1 MRPHDRWTIAYIG
14 LGSNLGDREAT
25 LRGALRELD
34 ARGDVKVVRRSDFHE
49 TEPVGGPPQGAFI
62 NAAAELATPLQ
73 PEELLAVLHEVEDD
87 FGRERTVRWGPRTLD
102 LDLLLYGNRI
112 IDTSDLQVPHPR
124 MHERRFVLEP
134 LCELCPD
141 RRHPRLGKTVR
152 RLLAELEEGG

>member
-1 MRPHDRWTIAYIG
+1 MRNPDRWTIAYIG

-25 LRGALRELD
+25 LRAALRDLD
-34 ARGDVKVVRRSDFHE
+34 ARGDVKVVRRSHLHE

-62 NAAAELATPLQ
+62 NAVAELATPLS
-73 PEELLAVLHEVEDD
+73 PKELLQVLHEVEDE

-102 LDLLLYGNRI
+102 LDLLLYGDRI
-112 IDTSDLQVPHPR
+112 IDMPALHVPHPR

-141 RRHPRLGKTVR
+141 RPHPRLGKTIQQ
-152 RLLAELEEGG
+152 LLSELEDED